1 VEFLKSVKVLKY
13 AYLRILAIAKLH
25 FEVLSKGMQS
35 ASTFSGQAFRGSICE
50 CQDKKLRATSKNLE
64 GKFEKKNKPDFWGSR
79 DSSIL
84 HNSTFKRTEVASKVM
99 DAVKLTQ
106 TLPASQPIFFW
117 SNGSHTR
124 LPGASQRLFILQ
136 RGLGFLKNID

>member
-1 VEFLKSVKVLKY
+1 LK
-13 AYLRILAIAKLH
+13 R
-25 FEVLSKGMQS
+25 
-35 ASTFSGQAFRGSICE
+35 
-50 CQDKKLRATSKNLE
+50 KN
-64 GKFEKKNKPDFWGSR
+64 NPDFWGSR

-84 HNSTFKRTEVASKVM
+84 QNSTFKRTEVASKVI

-124 LPGASQRLFILQ
+124 FPGVSQRLFILQ
-136 RGLGFLKNID
+136 RGLGLLKTLTKNSSHKKV